1 MLDSHYGN
9 ILAVYRLPVRLSTA
23 VGGRGVDA
31 MTGKRSRTGRTSI
44 ILVGLMGSGKS
55 SVGRRLAKRL
65 GLPFTDADE
74 EIVKAAGCSIED
86 IFELYGED
94 AFRDGERRVIARL
107 LDGPVHVLATGG
119 GAFMTDETR
128 ARISES
134 AVSVWLRASL
144 DTLVKRVERSRTRR
158 PLLEAGEPREI
169 LSSLVEERYP
179 VYGEAD
185 IIVETG
191 EGPHEP
197 VVESIVQELRAFWQ
211 ASGENGDG
219 EDSAYQQVAAA
230 TDQETE

>member
-1 MLDSHYGN
+1 MSRKTQSGP
-9 ILAVYRLPVRLSTA
+9 RST
-23 VGGRGVDA
+23 VVL
-31 MTGKRSRTGRTSI
+31 I
-44 ILVGLMGSGKS
+44 GLMGSGKT
-55 SVGRRLAKRL
+55 SVGRRLAARL
-65 GLPFTDADE
+65 GIQFIDADT
-74 EIVKAAGCSIED
+74 EIEAAAGSSIHD
-86 IFELYGED
+86 IFELHGEQ

-128 ARISES
+128 QRISDS

-158 PLLEAGEPREI
+158 PLLETGDPREI
-169 LSSLVEERYP
+169 LSALVDERYP

-197 VVESIVQELRAFWQ
+197 VVETIVQELRTFWQ
-211 ASGENGDG
+211 SSDGASEP
-219 EDSAYQQVAAA
+219 AAA
-230 TDQETE
+230 SDQGTE

>member
-1 MLDSHYGN
+1 MSRKTQSGP
-9 ILAVYRLPVRLSTA
+9 RST
-23 VGGRGVDA
+23 VVL
-31 MTGKRSRTGRTSI
+31 I
-44 ILVGLMGSGKS
+44 GLMGSGKTS
-55 SVGRRLAKRL
+55 IGRRLAARL
-65 GLPFTDADE
+65 GIQFIDADT
-74 EIVKAAGCSIED
+74 EIEAAAGSSIHD
-86 IFELYGED
+86 IFELHGEQ

-128 ARISES
+128 QRISDS

-158 PLLEAGEPREI
+158 PLLETGDPREI
-169 LSSLVEERYP
+169 LSALVDERYP

-197 VVESIVQELRAFWQ
+197 VVETIVQELRSFWR
-211 ASGENGDG
+211 SSDNES
-219 EDSAYQQVAAA
+219 EAAA
-230 TDQETE
+230 ASDQGTE

>member
-1 MLDSHYGN
+1 MSRKTQSGP
-9 ILAVYRLPVRLSTA
+9 RST
-23 VGGRGVDA
+23 VVL
-31 MTGKRSRTGRTSI
+31 I
-44 ILVGLMGSGKS
+44 GLMGSGKTS
-55 SVGRRLAKRL
+55 IGRRLAARL
-65 GLPFTDADE
+65 GIQFIDADT
-74 EIVKAAGCSIED
+74 EIEAAAGSSIHD
-86 IFELYGED
+86 IFELHGEQ

-128 ARISES
+128 ARISDS
-134 AVSVWLRASL
+134 AVSVWMRASL

-158 PLLEAGEPREI
+158 PLLEAGDPREI
-169 LSSLVEERYP
+169 LSALVDERYP

-211 ASGENGDG
+211 SSGDDVDGDDDDTQ
-219 EDSAYQQVAAA
+219 DSSVPS
-230 TDQETE
+230 DQETE

>member
-1 MLDSHYGN
+1 MSRKPQSGP
-9 ILAVYRLPVRLSTA
+9 RST
-23 VGGRGVDA
+23 VVL
-31 MTGKRSRTGRTSI
+31 I
-44 ILVGLMGSGKS
+44 GLMGSGKTS
-55 SVGRRLAKRL
+55 IGRRLAARL
-65 GLPFTDADE
+65 GIQFIDADT
-74 EIVKAAGCSIED
+74 EIEAAAGSSIHD
-86 IFELYGED
+86 IFELHGEQ
-94 AFRDGERRVIARL
+94 AFRDGERRVIGRL

-128 ARISES
+128 ARISDS

-158 PLLEAGEPREI
+158 PLLEAGDPREI
-169 LSSLVEERYP
+169 LSALVDERYP

-211 ASGENGDG
+211 ASGDDVDGDDDDTQ
-219 EDSAYQQVAAA
+219 DSSAAS
-230 TDQETE
+230 DQETE

>member
-1 MLDSHYGN
+1 MSRNNQSGP
-9 ILAVYRLPVRLSTA
+9 RST
-23 VGGRGVDA
+23 VVL
-31 MTGKRSRTGRTSI
+31 I
-44 ILVGLMGSGKS
+44 GLMGSGKTS
-55 SVGRRLAKRL
+55 IGRRLAARL
-65 GLPFTDADE
+65 GIQFIDADT
-74 EIVKAAGCSIED
+74 EIEAAAGSSIHD
-86 IFELYGED
+86 IFELHGEQ

-107 LDGPVHVLATGG
+107 LDGPVQVLATGG

-128 ARISES
+128 ARISQS

-158 PLLEAGEPREI
+158 PLLEAGDPREI

-211 ASGENGDG
+211 ASGDDGDG
-219 EDSAYQQVAAA
+219 EERAAQEVAAA
-230 TDQETE
+230 SDQETE

>member
-1 MLDSHYGN
+1 MSRKNQSGP
-9 ILAVYRLPVRLSTA
+9 RST
-23 VGGRGVDA
+23 VVL
-31 MTGKRSRTGRTSI
+31 I
-44 ILVGLMGSGKS
+44 GLMGSGKTS
-55 SVGRRLAKRL
+55 IGRRLAARL
-65 GLPFTDADE
+65 GIQFIDADT
-74 EIVKAAGCSIED
+74 EIEAAAGSSIHD
-86 IFELYGED
+86 IFELHGEQ

-158 PLLEAGEPREI
+158 PLLEAGDPREI

>member
-1 MLDSHYGN
+1 MSRKTQSGP
-9 ILAVYRLPVRLSTA
+9 RST
-23 VGGRGVDA
+23 VVL
-31 MTGKRSRTGRTSI
+31 I
-44 ILVGLMGSGKS
+44 GLMGSGKTS
-55 SVGRRLAKRL
+55 IGRRLAARL
-65 GLPFTDADE
+65 GIQFIDADT
-74 EIVKAAGCSIED
+74 EIEAAAGSSIHD
-86 IFELYGED
+86 IFELHGEQ

-128 ARISES
+128 ARISDS

-158 PLLEAGEPREI
+158 PLLEAGDPREI
-169 LSSLVEERYP
+169 LSALVDERYP

-211 ASGENGDG
+211 SSGDDVDGDDDDTQ
-219 EDSAYQQVAAA
+219 DSSVPS
-230 TDQETE
+230 DQETE

>member
-1 MLDSHYGN
+1 MSRKNQSGP
-9 ILAVYRLPVRLSTA
+9 RST
-23 VGGRGVDA
+23 VVL
-31 MTGKRSRTGRTSI
+31 I
-44 ILVGLMGSGKS
+44 GLMGSGKTS
-55 SVGRRLAKRL
+55 IGRRLAARL
-65 GLPFTDADE
+65 GIQFIDADT
-74 EIVKAAGCSIED
+74 EIEAAAGSSIHD
-86 IFELYGED
+86 IFELHGEQ

-128 ARISES
+128 ARISQS

-158 PLLEAGEPREI
+158 PLLEAGDPRGI

-211 ASGENGDG
+211 ASGDDGDG
-219 EDSAYQQVAAA
+219 EERAAQEVAAA
-230 TDQETE
+230 SNQETE

>member
-1 MLDSHYGN
+1 MSRKNQSGP
-9 ILAVYRLPVRLSTA
+9 RST
-23 VGGRGVDA
+23 VVL
-31 MTGKRSRTGRTSI
+31 I
-44 ILVGLMGSGKS
+44 GLMGSGKTS
-55 SVGRRLAKRL
+55 IGRRLAARL
-65 GLPFTDADE
+65 GIQFIDADT
-74 EIVKAAGCSIED
+74 EIEAAAGSSIHD
-86 IFELYGED
+86 IFELHGEQ

-128 ARISES
+128 ARISQS

-158 PLLEAGEPREI
+158 PLLEAGDPREI

-211 ASGENGDG
+211 ASGDDG
-219 EDSAYQQVAAA
+219 GGEEDDDEVATAL
-230 TDQETE
+230 DQETE

>member
-1 MLDSHYGN
+1 MSRKNQSGP
-9 ILAVYRLPVRLSTA
+9 RST
-23 VGGRGVDA
+23 VVL
-31 MTGKRSRTGRTSI
+31 I
-44 ILVGLMGSGKS
+44 GLMGSGKTS
-55 SVGRRLAKRL
+55 IGRRLAARL
-65 GLPFTDADE
+65 GIQFIDADT
-74 EIVKAAGCSIED
+74 EIEAAAGSSIHD
-86 IFELYGED
+86 IFELHGEQ

-128 ARISES
+128 ARISQS

-158 PLLEAGEPREI
+158 PLLEAGDPREI

-211 ASGENGDG
+211 ASGDDGDG
-219 EDSAYQQVAAA
+219 EERAAQEVAAA
-230 TDQETE
+230 SDQETE